1 MSDFEFPLMQAFH
14 AIEIASSLQHLTASG
29 EKIFTCIL
37 CYVFKNL
44 RQEGLLHSEETK
56 DSVSALRCDAE
67 ILIKSILMK
76 GTKYLDFTSAHVRWE
91 CLRHLIGLAAGVVSA
106 NG

>member
-1 MSDFEFPLMQAFH
+1 MQAFH

-44 RQEGLLHSEETK
+44 RQEGLLHSEEK
-56 DSVSALRCDAE
+56 IDNAFALRCDAE
-67 ILIKSILMK
+67 ILIKSILMN
-76 GTKYLDFTSAHVRWE
+76 GTKYLDFTAASVRWK
-91 CLRHLIGLAAGVVSA
+91 CLRHLIGLAAGVVAA